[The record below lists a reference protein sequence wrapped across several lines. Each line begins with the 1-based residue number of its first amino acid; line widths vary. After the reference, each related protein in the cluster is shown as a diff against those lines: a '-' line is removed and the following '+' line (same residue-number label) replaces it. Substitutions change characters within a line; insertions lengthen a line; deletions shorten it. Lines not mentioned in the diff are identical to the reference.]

1 MELIPSS
8 AGATISVDQHLG
20 PDDLARALR
29 HDVRHGLTAEPK
41 TLPPKWFYDDRG
53 CELFEAI
60 TAAPEYYPTRCERQI
75 LSLRAGEIA
84 AACPADTLVE
94 LGSGTSIKTALLLD
108 ALVDQGSL
116 RRFIPFDVSETTLRA
131 AADRL
136 LRSYPDLEI
145 HGVVGDFERHLHTLP
160 SCGRR
165 LVVFLGGTV
174 GNLEPRQRA
183 AFLSQVA
190 AGMRPG
196 DALLLGT
203 DLVKDVD
210 RLVAAYD
217 DASGITAAFNL
228 NVLQVM
234 NRELGADFDVDGF
247 RHVAR
252 WDDEREW
259 IEMRLRSTTD
269 QVVSLPAVDL
279 VVALADGEE
288 LRTEISAKFRRSGV
302 EAEVSAAGLDLAQ
315 WWTDDHG
322 DFAVSLSFTG

>member
-1 MELIPSS
+1 MDLIPPSTS
-8 AGATISVDQHLG
+8 ATITVDHHLG

-108 ALVDQGSL
+108 ALVEQGSL
-116 RRFIPFDVSETTLRA
+116 RRFIPFDVSETTMRA

-145 HGVVGDFERHLHTLP
+145 HGVVGDFERHLHTLAGG
-160 SCGRR
+160 GRR

-279 VVALADGEE
+279 VVGFAAGEE
-288 LRTEISAKFRRSGV
+288 VRTEISAKFRRSGV
-302 EAEVSAAGLDLAQ
+302 EAELSAAGLDLAQ
-315 WWTDDHG
+315 WWTDDDG
-322 DFAVSLSFTG
+322 DFAVSLSFTR